1 MSRPIIRWETD
12 FGPFKLSTTGVGSS
26 DTGPAPQNIV
36 DLFGNGNARQAFIS
50 KRMIGSGDRCG
61 TNIQLEYDLKADTQ
75 IDVAD
80 SDFMHAIKITRG
92 NFSAWL
98 ALQLREQDHD
108 RRDQISRKNSPPLT
122 FNGPS
127 LLENGASFQIHHES
141 NCKIAVVKMLY
152 VVSTSSSLQTMPNW
166 FIDHLIPKENSHA

>member
-1 MSRPIIRWETD
+1 MSRPVIRWETD
-12 FGPFKLSTTGVGSS
+12 FGPFKLSTSGAGSS
-26 DTGPAPQNIV
+26 NTGPAPQNIV
-36 DLFGNGNARQAFIS
+36 DLFGTENARQAFIS

-61 TNIQLEYDLKADTQ
+61 TKVQLEYDLKADTQ
-75 IDVAD
+75 IEVAD

-92 NFSAWL
+92 NISGWL
-98 ALQLREQDHD
+98 ALQLRERDHG
-108 RRDQISRKNSPPLT
+108 RRDQFSLRNSPRLD
-122 FNGPS
+122 FFGPS
-127 LLENGASFQIHHES
+127 PLENGVSFGVHHDS